1 MRKVT
6 LYIVDDEPMVL
17 GTLVTLFRTNKRY
30 KVRGHSTVEAVLDD
44 LDENPPKIVICDLLM
59 PDIDGMELLRDLKG
73 RYPRL
78 RSVLLTGQPFGPEI
92 IAAIEE
98 GVFNHYYAK
107 PYDADVLMDT
117 VAGLAREISK
127 EETS

>member
-6 LYIVDDEPMVL
+6 LYIIDDEQEIL
-17 GTLVTLFRTNKRY
+17 NALVTLFRQNKRY
-30 KVRGHSTVEAVLDD
+30 KVRGHTSVEQVLDD
-44 LDENPPKIVICDLLM
+44 LDENPPKIILCDYLM
-59 PDIDGMELLRDLKG
+59 PDIDGMELLRDLRK

-78 RSVLLTGQPFGPEI
+78 RSILLTGQPFGHDI
-92 IAAIEE
+92 IKAMED
-98 GVFNHYYAK
+98 GVFNHYHGK
-107 PYDADVLMDT
+107 PYNAEVLTET